1 MAEGSITTVQQL
13 FTGITEGKVP
23 RQVRLFAAQ
32 GMLPVPRED
41 LLRLQFLLSADPDEE
56 LAEVARAS
64 IKNEA
69 DLTLVDWIREYELE
83 ALVLDLVIRVR
94 DEETVW
100 AAVAV
105 APTVSDETLRV
116 LARHGTP
123 LVQDIVVTN
132 QVRVMSCLEI
142 LDDLKA
148 NPQVSPVVLRRI
160 KEFEEEF
167 IEKALALEGALEQ
180 EGIHS
185 VSIEEALGA
194 LREIGAHIPREAAMP
209 YPVTEDPQ
217 IAELLAKQEG
227 PLHTRLADM
236 TVREMV
242 MCALKGTREE
252 RGVLINSRNRL
263 VVHAVLA
270 SPKLGENEV
279 ERFAN
284 SRSVSEEVLRVIS
297 SNNKWLRLYGVVL
310 AVVQNPKAQLQTALR
325 LLPKLNSR
333 DLMRV
338 SRNRNVPPVVRRRAG
353 DLHSKRR

>member
-1 MAEGSITTVQQL
+1 MAEDSINTAQQL
-13 FTGITEGKVP
+13 FTGIIEGKVP

-41 LLRLQFLLSADPDEE
+41 LLRLQILLSADPDEE
-56 LAEVARAS
+56 LADAARAS

-69 DLTLVDWIREYELE
+69 DLTLVDWIRENTIE
-83 ALVLDLVIRVR
+83 ALVLDLVVRVR

-116 LARHGTP
+116 LARHGSP
-123 LVQDIVVTN
+123 LVQDIVMTN

-142 LDDLKA
+142 LDDLRA
-148 NPQVSPVVLRRI
+148 NPRVPPVVLRRI

-167 IEKALALEGALEQ
+167 IEKALAQEGALEQ
-180 EGIHS
+180 PEVHG

-194 LREIGAHIPREAAMP
+194 LREIGAHIPREATMP
-209 YPVTEDPQ
+209 YPVNEDAV
-217 IAELLAKQEG
+217 IAELLARQEG
-227 PLHTRLADM
+227 PLHARLADM
-236 TVREMV
+236 TVREKV

-263 VVHAVLA
+263 VVHAVLG
-270 SPKLGENEV
+270 SPKLAENEV

-284 SRSVSEEVLRVIS
+284 SRSVSEEVLRIIS
-297 SNNKWLRLYGVVL
+297 SNNRWLRMYGVVL
-310 AVVQNPKAQLQTALR
+310 AVVQNPKAPLQTALR
-325 LLPKLNSR
+325 LLPQLNTR
-333 DLMRV
+333 DLMRI
-338 SRNRNVPPVVRRRAG
+338 SRNRNVPPVIRRRAE
-353 DLHSKRR
+353 DMHSKRR